1 MKRCHD
7 SRKVCRW
14 GWATWTGSVDE
25 IGRNSC
31 KKPGFIVKLF
41 SDQFG
46 VLLLAFV
53 SDFRLS
59 SV

>member
-7 SRKVCRW
+7 SRKVCGW
-14 GWATWTGSVDE
+14 GWAGSVDE

-31 KKPGFIVKLF
+31 KKLGFIVKLF
-41 SDQFG
+41 LDQFG